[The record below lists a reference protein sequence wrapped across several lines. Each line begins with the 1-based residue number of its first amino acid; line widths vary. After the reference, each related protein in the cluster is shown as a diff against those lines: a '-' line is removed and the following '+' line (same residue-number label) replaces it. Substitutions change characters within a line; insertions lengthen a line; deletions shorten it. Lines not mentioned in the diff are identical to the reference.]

1 MKNFKSLFL
10 LFALFSMSEMMS
22 QNQLVISG
30 KIIEKDTKQ
39 PLEYASV
46 IFQSTTDANYITG
59 EITDEN
65 GDFTFEV
72 NADVYEIKVEY
83 MGFDAM
89 TIQERAV
96 NTDWN
101 MGTIEVSAGA
111 EQLEEL
117 VIAVERSPVE
127 IKLDK
132 RIYIVGDDNVV
143 KGGSAS
149 DVLDNIPS
157 VSLDSDGTVNL
168 RGNESVLVLID
179 GKPSGMASN
188 IADAL
193 KMLSAESIEQ

>member
-30 KIIEKDTKQ
+30 KIIDKDTKQ

-89 TIQERAV
+89 TIPERAV

-101 MGTIEVSAGA
+101 MGTIEVSAGDERSEERRVGKECRSRRWA
-111 EQLEEL
+111 EQ
-117 VIAVERSPVE
+117 
-127 IKLDK
+127 
-132 RIYIVGDDNVV
+132 
-143 KGGSAS
+143 
-149 DVLDNIPS
+149 
-157 VSLDSDGTVNL
+157 
-168 RGNESVLVLID
+168 
-179 GKPSGMASN
+179 
-188 IADAL
+188 
-193 KMLSAESIEQ
+193 